1 MSHPCVPRAMLVL
14 LLTAVTFCG
23 GVCVAADDDAVP
35 LFNGKDFDGWMSAGG
50 GEPSPGWVVEDGAM
64 VRKDRASYIWTR
76 ERFGDFVLE
85 LDYKTEGNSG
95 IFIRTDDPRNCVQTG
110 IEVAINNPTNNPNK
124 HSPGALYDLIAPVK
138 EMSKRGEWNHV
149 VITAKGPQITVEIN
163 GEGVVDA
170 NLDQWTTP
178 HKNPDG
184 TNNKFNTALKDFK
197 REGHIG
203 FQDHGAT
210 VMYRNVKL
218 KRL

>member
-1 MSHPCVPRAMLVL
+1 MSHPCAVRAMLVVVL
-14 LLTAVTFCG
+14 AVVTFSG
-23 GVCVAADDDAVP
+23 GVSLAAGEDWIT
-35 LFNGKDFDGWMSAGG
+35 LFDGKSLDGWMNSGG
-50 GEPSPGWVVEDGAM
+50 GEPSPGWVVEDGAL
-64 VRKDRASYIWTR
+64 VRKDRAGYLWTR
-76 ERFGDFVLE
+76 ERFGDFTLE

-95 IFIRTDDPRNCVQTG
+95 IFIRTDEPRNCVQTG
-110 IEVAINNPTNNPNK
+110 IEVAINLPTRNPNK
-124 HSPGALYDLIAPVK
+124 HSPGALYDLVSPSK
-138 EMSKRGEWNHV
+138 EASQRGEWNHV
-149 VITAKGPQITVEIN
+149 VITAQGPRITVKIN
-163 GEGVVDA
+163 GEEVVDA
-170 NLDQWTTP
+170 DLDKWTTP